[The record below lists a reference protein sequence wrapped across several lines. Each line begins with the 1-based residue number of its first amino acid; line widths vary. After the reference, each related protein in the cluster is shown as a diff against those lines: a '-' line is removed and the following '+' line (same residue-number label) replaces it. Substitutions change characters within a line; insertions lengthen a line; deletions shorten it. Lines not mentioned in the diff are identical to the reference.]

1 MRLAIGYSQAHF
13 FSRMN
18 AMSSSISSAL
28 VGASSALDAFQFALN
43 VTQNNID
50 NASTPDYASQTV
62 DLQADPFNPSGGLAG
77 GVSDGSLIDTRD
89 LLSESDVWQQAG
101 LQGDASAQSDALT
114 SVQNAMPIGNGDG
127 IPAALTT
134 FFSDVSAWSA
144 APTSGSAQQS
154 VIVAAGTLAQSF
166 QTTAAAVA
174 GASTSVTQSIDD
186 TVGQINQLTS
196 QVASFNTEIQDGNQ
210 KDAGIQAQ
218 LYSSLESLSGL
229 VNINVLQQPG
239 GSVNVTLSS
248 GAALVLG
255 SQSYALSSGS
265 APPPVGSTD
274 PQAPPDI
281 DIQASDG
288 SIVTGQITSG
298 SLAGLLQVQN
308 VTIPGLIGDSSQPGA
323 LNTLAST
330 LSSAVNA
337 IVSQG
342 SVSVGGAAGGIGLFT
357 TPNPALPTAA
367 ASTMAVNPNMTA
379 SLLPPIDGNGVANG
393 VALAIGALATS
404 TADEIGGLTYTTFYG
419 NSAAQVGTQ
428 LSQAQTNQTLTAQT
442 LAQAQSMRQ
451 TESGVS
457 LDAEAVNVLQFQAG
471 YQAIAKMV
479 ATLQTLT
486 QSLIDMIPAAS

>member
-1 MRLAIGYSQAHF
+1 M
-13 FSRMN
+13 
-18 AMSSSISSAL
+18 SSISAAL
-28 VGASSALDAFQFALN
+28 VGASGALDAFQYALN
-43 VTQNNID
+43 VSQNNVD
-50 NASTPDYASQTV
+50 NASTPGYATQTA
-62 DLQADPFNPSGGLAG
+62 DLQADPFDPAGGLSG
-77 GVSDGSLIDTRD
+77 GVSDGTLIDSRD
-89 LLSESDVWQQAG
+89 LLAESDVWQQAG
-101 LQGDASAQSDALT
+101 LQGDASAQSEALT
-114 SVQNAMPIGNGDG
+114 SVQNAVPVGEGDG

-154 VIVAAGTLAQSF
+154 VIVAAGSLAQSF
-166 QTTAAAVA
+166 QATAAGVA
-174 GASTSVTQSIDD
+174 SASASVTQSIGD
-186 TVGQINQLTS
+186 TVGQINQATGQIATL
-196 QVASFNTEIQDGNQ
+196 NTEIQDGNQ
-210 KDAGIQAQ
+210 QDAGIQAQ
-218 LYSSLESLSGL
+218 LYSSLETLSGL

-239 GSVNVTLSS
+239 GSVDVTLSS

-255 SQSYALSSGS
+255 SQSYALSAGS
-265 APPPVGSTD
+265 APPPAGSTD

-281 DIQASDG
+281 DIQAADG

-308 VTIPGLIGDSSQPGA
+308 VAIPGLIGDANQPGA

-330 LSSAVNA
+330 VSNAVNA

-342 SVSVGGAAGGIGLFT
+342 SVSVGGAAGGIGLFA
-357 TPNPALPTAA
+357 TPDAAQPTSA

-379 SLLPPIDGNGVANG
+379 SLLPAIDANGVANG
-393 VALAIGALATS
+393 VPLAIGALSTS
-404 TADEIGGLTYTTFYG
+404 TADETGGLTYTTFYG
-419 NSAAQVGTQ
+419 TTAAQVGTQ

-451 TESGVS
+451 SESGVS

-486 QSLIDMIPAAS
+486 QSLIDMIPDAA